1 MKLIYYQVH
10 TIEYL
15 LMKTLSATLIPL
27 YHWKAEVI
35 SFLHVLI
42 VWGVKLTR
50 SLIKMRQS

>member
-50 SLIKMRQS
+50 LLIKMRQS